1 MSQRVILG
9 QLKKWAAQQRKL
21 ITVENERI
29 ECAGLDELASVAPMR
44 GFVTPLGSR
53 DAQRPL
59 AAPSLAVPYRGPE
72 RSAREVLAAA
82 VCKGA
87 GKGSAETK
95 EDGAHFRSDRS
106 AVPAFEQPP
115 AVASSGGASST
126 ALKQMLFA
134 AGLI

>member
-29 ECAGLDELASVAPMR
+29 ECAVLDELASVAPMR
-44 GFVTPLGSR
+44 RFVTPSGSR

-59 AAPSLAVPYRGPE
+59 AAPSLRGPE

-95 EDGAHFRSDRS
+95 EDGAHFQSDRS